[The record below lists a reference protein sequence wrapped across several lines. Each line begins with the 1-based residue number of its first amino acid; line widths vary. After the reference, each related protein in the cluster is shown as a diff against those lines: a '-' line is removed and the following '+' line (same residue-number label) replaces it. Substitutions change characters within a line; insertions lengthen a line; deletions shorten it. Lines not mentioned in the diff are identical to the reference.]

1 MKGVDISRT
10 NSLLCWL
17 REFQPQLSNSRWN
30 LWSPLQTRIKDSK
43 QTVETLWF
51 FIAKKLKQ
59 AESVGKVK
67 TSVFVFFFWR
77 GGSEGVN
84 IIDYLKKAHT
94 IKVQYYASINK
105 TTEQSNEV
113 ETQRET
119 EGRCSL
125 STWWRVRL
133 DCPGCSSYSS
143 SMRHWIATHSRLL
156 IDLAPSDTVFFSKLK
171 AHLLGRNFENNDQI
185 ICAVEELLEDKGA
198 TFICDGM
205 AIPHHR
211 LKKCVDVK
219 GEYIEI

>member
-1 MKGVDISRT
+1 MKPVIATTDPNQRFKADSGNTLV
-10 NSLLCWL
+10 LH
-17 REFQPQLSNSRWN
+17 RE
-30 LWSPLQTRIKDSK
+30 
-43 QTVETLWF
+43 
-51 FIAKKLKQ
+51 
-59 AESVGKVK
+59 KVK
-67 TSVFVFFFWR
+67 AGRVCWQGEDFRFCFFFWR